1 MVEVSIN
8 KEYRLKK
15 IQNYIARM
23 PSLSTTVT
31 KVLEI
36 CNSPRTSP
44 NDLNQ
49 VISLD
54 PVLTGQVL
62 RLINSAYYSLLSQ
75 ATSLTRAIIMLGIN
89 TVKNLALSRAILNT
103 LNGKKSFGI
112 FSMDEF
118 WTHSICVGVTARFLA
133 TIKRIPPVEGGE
145 YFVAGL
151 LHDLGKIPLLNRF
164 PEEYLQALELSKVE
178 QIPLHQAESEI
189 LGINHSLVGGM
200 IAEKWQL
207 SRIIYDSLSHHHN
220 LNQTRKDN
228 HQIVTIVALANVY
241 SNISQIGSSGEFYS
255 DDSVLNYLL
264 DQVEVDRTELLELH
278 ESLLKE
284 IEKAKYFLQIN
295 RKR

>member
-1 MVEVSIN
+1 MN

-36 CNSPRTSP
+36 CNSSRTSP

-103 LNGKKSFGI
+103 LNGKNSCGS

-133 TIKRIPPVEGGE
+133 TIKRIPLVEGGE

-178 QIPLHQAESEI
+178 QIPLHQAEDEI

-200 IAEKWQL
+200 IAERWQL
-207 SRIIYDSLSHHHN
+207 SQIIYDALSHHHN
-220 LNQTRKDN
+220 ISQTRKKN

-241 SNISQIGSSGEFYS
+241 TNISQIGSSGEFYS
-255 DDSVLNYLL
+255 DDSILNYLL
-264 DQVEVDRTELLELH
+264 DQVGVDRDALLELH

-284 IEKAKYFLQIN
+284 IEKAKFFLQIN